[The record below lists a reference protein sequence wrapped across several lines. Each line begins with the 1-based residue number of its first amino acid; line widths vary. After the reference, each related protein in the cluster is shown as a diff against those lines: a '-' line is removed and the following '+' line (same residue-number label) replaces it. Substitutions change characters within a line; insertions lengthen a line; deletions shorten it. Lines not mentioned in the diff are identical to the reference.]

1 MMGIY
6 MPLLLGWFAYTLAA
20 GLALYFV
27 VSNTL
32 AIAQALLMKRFRSE
46 PEPAPSGKKKKKA
59 IEEQKPE
66 ETGIRGLLASTQ
78 ASLMKRLNPPESDGQ
93 SSNSGDGSKDQSK
106 QSGQK
111 KADAK
116 GS

>member
-1 MMGIY
+1 M
-6 MPLLLGWFAYTLAA
+6 ASAVATSSS
-20 GLALYFV
+20 ALD
-27 VSNTL
+27 
-32 AIAQALLMKRFRSE
+32 
-46 PEPAPSGKKKKKA
+46 APSAWPCIDLVEETVTDSSQRKKKKKA

-66 ETGIRGLLASTQ
+66 ESGIRGLLASTQ
-78 ASLMKRLNPPESDGQ
+78 ASLMKRLTPPPESDGQ
-93 SSNSGDGSKDQSK
+93 GSNSGESSKDQSK